1 MADHAHRE
9 IQNEVQTLQPAQTMT
24 TIPAPW
30 ETVPVKINFNTQ
42 LPSKN
47 STATITMRRMAE
59 ESLQDLKRPIFYTD
73 GSVHNQQARAGV
85 IHENTTMSVRL
96 NDGASILQAE
106 LAAIDEATIS
116 QKSSVQH
123 SSCDYGF
130 EGYSVNN

>member
-9 IQNEVQTLQPAQTMT
+9 IQNEVKTPQPDQTMT

-30 ETVPVKINFNTQ
+30 ETVPVNLNTQ

-59 ESLQDLKRPIFYTD
+59 ESLQDLRRPIFYTD
-73 GSVHNQQARAGV
+73 GSVHNQQARAGI

-96 NDGASILQAE
+96 NDGASILQDE
-106 LAAIDEATIS
+106 LAAIDEALQVKTVSTTQQLWLRI
-116 QKSSVQH
+116 
-123 SSCDYGF
+123 
-130 EGYSVNN
+130 